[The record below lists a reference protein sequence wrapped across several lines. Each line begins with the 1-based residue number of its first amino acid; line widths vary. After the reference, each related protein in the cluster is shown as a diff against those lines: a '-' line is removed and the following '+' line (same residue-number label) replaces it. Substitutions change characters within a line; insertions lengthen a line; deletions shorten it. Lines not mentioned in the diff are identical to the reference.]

1 MLQDAIVPNQQI
13 TLPPLVP
20 IGDTF
25 IAKIAAHL
33 INQIL
38 RLGHRSLVDTNG
50 RQAAHRYP
58 DGIRPRFAIQN
69 RMIGTR

>member
-20 IGDTF
+20 IDDAF
-25 IAKIAAHL
+25 VAKITKHL
-33 INQIL
+33 VDQLL
-38 RLGHRSLVDTNG
+38 RLGHWQLVDTNG
-50 RQAAHRYP
+50 RQAVYPDP
-58 DGIRPRFAIQN
+58 DGIHPRFAIQN